1 MPPDAVLATIAAFAA
16 DKKPLAFFTGL
27 RKSLGHRAEPSATAQ
42 TQLLNLRPEAIL
54 QWPAA
59 LRTPAAWN
67 AYFQAGGTLA
77 AIPVGERSLP
87 CCEAAVAHTPRALK
101 EVPMALRTLGLCE
114 EAVLQDG
121 YAMESVPQALLAED
135 SEHRQVLCDLAYLSP
150 RPPRLRDVPE
160 DLLTEERCLHSLR
173 WAPMDLGAVPEE
185 LLTTEVCVTAIQS
198 CPPGTVSPFHAIPLR
213 LRNGQVAL
221 AMSAHRFSP
230 HYADLYPS
238 DDWYLPGAITEEIAQ
253 AREAHHLRHDQENE
267 RLDRIQGAE
276 WIQRQQLDGGQWGS
290 AHGVPYASEAERN
303 AARSLAAV
311 PESERTLARWEA
323 AVEADPWSY
332 GYVPPEHRSWP
343 LLSRALRD
351 APTLLLSVDTQS
363 LLPGG
368 VTEAMCVEAVQRLGL
383 SPRLIPEEI
392 STRPTFEAAVRA
404 LPSLAY
410 NAKAFAQTF
419 DSEDHV
425 ALQVDDLTIEWL
437 DRHLEEDPSRARH
450 IGAFVMTDWAVAAYR
465 HGGRTLESVTW
476 EIPDG
481 DTLADFLAEIGPFTE
496 AAGDPDRD
504 AKSSSS
510 SSSSS
515 SSAAAAKRP
524 S

>member
-1 MPPDAVLATIAAFAA
+1 ME
-16 DKKPLAFFTGL
+16 L
-27 RKSLGHRAEPSATAQ
+27 RS
-42 TQLLNLRPEAIL
+42 
-54 QWPAA
+54 PA
-59 LRTPAAWN
+59 
-67 AYFQAGGTLA
+67 
-77 AIPVGERSLP
+77 
-87 CCEAAVAHTPRALK
+87 
-101 EVPMALRTLGLCE
+101 LCR
-114 EAVLQDG
+114 EAVRRDG
-121 YAMESVPQALLAED
+121 YALKSVPGSLLAAG
-135 SEHRQVLCDLAYLSP
+135 SEHRQDLCDLAYASP
-150 RPPRLRDVPE
+150 RPPRMNVMPQ
-160 DLLTEERCLHSLR
+160 DLLTEARCIQSLR
-173 WAPMDLGAVPEE
+173 WVPTDLPSVPDE
-185 LLTTEVCVTAIQS
+185 LVTKEVCLTALRG
-198 CPPGTVSPFHAIPLR
+198 CPPGCLIFLLDDIPPHLRDGEIAVAI
-213 LRNGQVAL
+213 
-221 AMSAHRFSP
+221 SACRITSQNETR
-230 HYADLYPS
+230 YPP
-238 DDWYLPGAITEEIAQ
+238 DEWYLPGAITEEVHRARQ
-253 AREAHHLRHDQENE
+253 AHLLRHDQEDE
-267 RLDRIQGAE
+267 RMAQAE
-276 WIQRQQLDGGQWGS
+276 SLRLREFDEGPWGS
-290 AHGVPYASEAERN
+290 NHGVPYASQEERD

-323 AVEADPWSY
+323 AVEADPLSY

-383 SPRLIPEEI
+383 SPLLIPEEI

-504 AKSSSS
+504 AKI